1 MLPKM
6 LPKLFRVFILLALG
20 FLLVIQAFDLRDT
33 TEPFTILMMLGLF
46 LSCICAASA
55 FIAHAWSS

>member
-1 MLPKM
+1 M
-6 LPKLFRVFILLALG
+6 LPKLFRLFMLLALI
-20 FLLVIQAFDLRDT
+20 FLLIIQAFDLRDT

-55 FIAHAWSS
+55 FIAHKWSS